1 MPLGSHV
8 IHLADRI
15 CTKLDPDMN
24 VLSQISNVRAYVS
37 ENTGLLF
44 NPSAAAAFE
53 RIAGRECMWLDLV
66 SSKPADRVNIEM
78 YDIVKLEMDDLIDLA
93 AVFAHIIDFRSSFT
107 AVHSAGVACTA
118 GILADMSGFSE
129 FEYKMIL
136 VAGYLHDLGKLAVPN
151 AILEKPARL
160 NEDEFNVIRT
170 HTYHTFHLLNT
181 MPQLN
186 EITTWAA
193 YHHERIDGRG
203 YPFHISGEGLPTGS
217 RIMAVADI
225 FTAIMENRP
234 YRRGM
239 DTGTARQV
247 IEYQVKDGAL
257 DEKIAGLL
265 LDNFEYIN
273 SSRIEAQKK
282 AELYYKSFFEGI

>member
-1 MPLGSHV
+1 MNHHQQVAYLSYRIACEMELSLPEQKDIFLAGLVHDIGALSVDERLDIIESEPKYINNHAFVGARLFADFKPMQESAEIIRFHHIPWKDGKGRIFKGNPVPLGSHV

-15 CTKLDPDMN
+15 CTKLDPEMN

-129 FEYKMIL
+129 FEHKMIL

-151 AILEKPARL
+151 AILEKPGRCR
-160 NEDEFNVIRT
+160 F
-170 HTYHTFHLLNT
+170 LL
-181 MPQLN
+181 
-186 EITTWAA
+186 
-193 YHHERIDGRG
+193 
-203 YPFHISGEGLPTGS
+203 GL
-217 RIMAVADI
+217 
-225 FTAIMENRP
+225 
-234 YRRGM
+234 
-239 DTGTARQV
+239 
-247 IEYQVKDGAL
+247 
-257 DEKIAGLL
+257 
-265 LDNFEYIN
+265 
-273 SSRIEAQKK
+273 
-282 AELYYKSFFEGI
+282 